1 MVVSGIGSG
10 LKMGLKTLTEAV
22 QIKQTRKYFALKS
35 AHFYCYQHERAR
47 EAEKNI
53 EIKQTKAIEINSNHP
68 KEFCIIFK
76 KKCYRLYCE
85 HEQECQK
92 WVNSLKAARDGGF
105 SGGVDDPNDAYR
117 YEKLKIYS
125 RVTGK
130 SMYKEYDAMLE
141 AYEELMQE

>member
-1 MVVSGIGSG
+1 
-10 LKMGLKTLTEAV
+10 
-22 QIKQTRKYFALKS
+22 
-35 AHFYCYQHERAR
+35 
-47 EAEKNI
+47 
-53 EIKQTKAIEINSNHP
+53 
-68 KEFCIIFK
+68 
-76 KKCYRLYCE
+76 
-85 HEQECQK
+85 
-92 WVNSLKAARDGGF
+92 VNSLKAARDGGF